1 MSKIEIFD
9 DIQQNTDE
17 WLRIR
22 MGLPTASVFKT
33 LMTKTEDK
41 KGRTT
46 LLYKLAGERLCGE
59 PAENYTNSFM
69 ERGHAMEDEARQHY
83 SFVRDCEPRRVGF
96 IKNGKTGCSP
106 DALLGDDGMLEIK
119 TASPH
124 ILIPMLLKAQTDP
137 KYFPSDHF
145 AQCQG
150 NLMVAERKWIDLIIY
165 WPKMKPLIVR
175 AVRDENYIA
184 QLRDAV
190 DLFDL
195 DLRRLVDKLK

>member
-1 MSKIEIFD
+1 MEIFE
-9 DIQQNTDE
+9 DIEQGGEE

-22 MGLPTASVFKT
+22 MGMPTASIFKV
-33 LMTKTEDK
+33 LMAKTEEK

-46 LLYKLAGERLCGE
+46 LLHKLAGERLCGE
-59 PAENYTNSFM
+59 PAENYTNQFM
-69 ERGHAMEDEARQHY
+69 DRGKSMEDEARQHY
-83 SFVRDCEPRRVGF
+83 AFVRDCEPRRVGF

-119 TASPH
+119 TATPH
-124 ILIPMLLKAQTDP
+124 VLIPMLLKAQADP
-137 KYFPSDHF
+137 KYFPSDHL

-150 NLMVAERKWIDLIIY
+150 NLMVAERKWIDLIVY

-175 AVRDENYIA
+175 TERDENYIA